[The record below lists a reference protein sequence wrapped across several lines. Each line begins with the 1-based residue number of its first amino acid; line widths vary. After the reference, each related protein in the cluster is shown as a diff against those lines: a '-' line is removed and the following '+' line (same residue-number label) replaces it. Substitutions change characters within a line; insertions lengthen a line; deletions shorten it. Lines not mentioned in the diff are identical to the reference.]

1 MSGRLEMCVPCENK
15 ERGADDERLF
25 TRHLHTPTRS
35 ICSRH
40 LFTPP
45 EMLPA
50 PLSLSLS
57 LSRMLR
63 RMNKH
68 TEGNRAGPRFLYTH
82 MEQDVDRSVK
92 KITNRV
98 LPTK

>member
-1 MSGRLEMCVPCENK
+1 MNVYSLDTC
-15 ERGADDERLF
+15 
-25 TRHLHTPTRS
+25 TRQH
-35 ICSRH
+35 
-40 LFTPP
+40 
-45 EMLPA
+45 A
-50 PLSLSLS
+50 PSAPDTFSHPRRCYQLLSLS